1 MGQINIAVFNGRRKA
16 KNDLD
21 DPLPP
26 GYLYRAGS
34 SLRYPLKGGLER
46 NDIEYSSIYFNQLPL
61 SGGRG
66 SEDHPIFQGVG
77 GQKIILLSYSL
88 TFSRSH
94 LTSVTSPANTLS
106 LPTLPS

>member
-1 MGQINIAVFNGRRKA
+1 MLLQT
-16 KNDLD
+16 
-21 DPLPP
+21 P
-26 GYLYRAGS
+26 
-34 SLRYPLKGGLER
+34 YPLKGGLER

-94 LTSVTSPANTLS
+94 VLTFSRSHLTSVTSPANTLS
-106 LPTLPS
+106 LSTLPS

>member
-34 SLRYPLKGGLER
+34 SLRYDLKGGLER

-66 SEDHPIFQGVG
+66 SEQTKLGLG
-77 GQKIILLSYSL
+77 
-88 TFSRSH
+88 
-94 LTSVTSPANTLS
+94 
-106 LPTLPS
+106 

>member
-34 SLRYPLKGGLER
+34 SLRYDLKGGLE
-46 NDIEYSSIYFNQLPL
+46 EKKYFKVFNILNHSAPPF
-61 SGGRG
+61 RG
-66 SEDHPIFQGVG
+66 
-77 GQKIILLSYSL
+77 
-88 TFSRSH
+88 
-94 LTSVTSPANTLS
+94 
-106 LPTLPS
+106 